1 MIPTMTLT
9 GKHIAILGAGRSGR
23 AAAALALREGAT
35 VSVWDLAGPAAF
47 AGMPEAAELHPLA
60 TEEIGRTVACDLL
73 VVSPGIDT
81 YGPYV
86 AAFAAQAGE
95 VIGEV
100 ELAARF
106 YQGIIVAT
114 TGTNGKTTTTEL
126 VGRILAKAGMGG
138 TPCGNYG
145 IPFAEVVLQDTPPPA
160 VALELSSFQLE
171 TIRTLHPQV
180 AIWLNFAPDHMD
192 RYPTVEAYRDAKL
205 RIFENQT
212 AADTAVIRAGE
223 ELPPLVAQVV
233 TFATTDDSAAWTS
246 DGETLYHGGE
256 MVLDLT
262 KETSLRGLHNAE
274 NAMAAMA
281 AGHALGIPFG
291 VMAAALHG
299 YAPPAHRCE
308 LIRTLDGVEYLNDSK
323 ATNLHALE
331 SALRSQ
337 TRPVVLLAGG
347 KDKGLDYTPVLP
359 LLRTKAV
366 ACITYGQIAAP
377 LAELFATAVT
387 THAVTTLAEAIAA
400 ARPLAPRGS
409 SILLSPGTSSFD
421 QFNGYEERGDL
432 FRILVNQLR

>member
-1 MIPTMTLT
+1 MTLT
-9 GKHIAILGAGRSGR
+9 GKHVAILGAGRSGR
-23 AAAALALREGAT
+23 AAAALAVREGAC
-35 VSVWDLAGPAAF
+35 VSVWDSAGPEAF
-47 AGMPEAAELHPLA
+47 AGMPAAAALHPHA
-60 TEEIGRTVACDLL
+60 TAEDGGAVVCDLL

-100 ELAARF
+100 ELAAR
-106 YQGIIVAT
+106 YYAGRIIGI

-126 VGRILAKAGMGG
+126 VERILARAGLGG
-138 TPCGNYG
+138 AACGNYG
-145 IPFAEVVLQDTPPPA
+145 VPFAEIVLQDQPPAA

-171 TIRTLHPQV
+171 TIRTLHPEV

-192 RYPTVEAYRDAKL
+192 RYPTVAAYRAAKL
-205 RIFENQT
+205 RVFENQT
-212 AADTAVIRAGE
+212 AADTAIVRAGE
-223 ELPPLVAQVV
+223 ELPPLAARVD
-233 TFATTDDSAAWTS
+233 TFSTIDQSADWFSNGHTIH
-246 DGETLYHGGE
+246 HGGKV
-256 MVLDLT
+256 VLDLT
-262 KETSLRGLHNAE
+262 QDTGLRGLHNAE

-281 AGHALGIPFG
+281 ACHALDLSLAL
-291 VMAAALHG
+291 MAEALHG

-347 KDKGLDYTPVLP
+347 KDKGLDYSPVLP
-359 LLRTKAV
+359 LLRAKAV
-366 ACITYGQIAAP
+366 ACVTFGQIAAP
-377 LAELFATAVT
+377 LAELFATAVPAT
-387 THAVTTLAEAIAA
+387 AVVTLGEAIIA
-400 ARPLAPRGS
+400 ARLLAPRGS

-421 QFNGYEERGDL
+421 QFSGYEQRGDT
-432 FRILVNQLR
+432 FRNLVHQLR

>member
-1 MIPTMTLT
+1 MTLT
-9 GKHIAILGAGRSGR
+9 GKHLVILGAGRSGR
-23 AAAALALREGAT
+23 AAAALALREGAC
-35 VSVWDLAGPAAF
+35 VSVWDTAGPEAF
-47 AGMPEAAELHPLA
+47 AGMPAAAALHPHA
-60 TEEIGRTVACDLL
+60 TAEDGRAVVCDLL
-73 VVSPGIDT
+73 VVSPGIDS

-100 ELAARF
+100 ELAAR
-106 YQGIIVAT
+106 YYAGRIIGI

-126 VGRILAKAGMGG
+126 VERILARADLGG
-138 TPCGNYG
+138 AACGNYG
-145 IPFAEVVLQDTPPPA
+145 VPFAEIVLQDPPPAA

-171 TIRTLHPQV
+171 TIRTLHPVV

-192 RYPTVEAYRDAKL
+192 RYPTVAAYRAAKL
-205 RIFENQT
+205 RVFENQT
-212 AADTAVIRAGE
+212 AADTAVVRAGE
-223 ELPPLVAQVV
+223 ELPPLAARV
-233 TFATTDDSAAWTS
+233 TTFSTIDGSADWFSNGHTVH
-246 DGETLYHGGE
+246 HGGE
-256 MVLDLT
+256 VVLDLT
-262 KETSLRGLHNAE
+262 QDTGLRGLHNAE

-281 AGHALGIPFG
+281 ACHALDIPFAL
-291 VMAAALHG
+291 MAAALHG

-347 KDKGLDYTPVLP
+347 KDKGLDYSPVLP

-366 ACITYGQIAAP
+366 ACVTFGQIATP
-377 LAELFATAVT
+377 LAELFAPAVT
-387 THAVTTLAEAIAA
+387 SQAVATLAQAVAA
-400 ARPLAPRGS
+400 ARLLAPRGS

-421 QFNGYEERGDL
+421 QFSGYEQRGDA
-432 FRILVNQLR
+432 FRNLVHQLR